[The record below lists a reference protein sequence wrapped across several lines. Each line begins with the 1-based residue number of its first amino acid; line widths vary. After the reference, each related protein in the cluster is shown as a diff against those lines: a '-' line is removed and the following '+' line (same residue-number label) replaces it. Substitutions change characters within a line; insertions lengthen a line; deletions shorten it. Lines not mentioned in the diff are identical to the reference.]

1 MQRSEIEKKMKGRG
15 KYNTIVIKKM
25 CDGGKNLRVIN
36 NMLNTLNLNNTRTR
50 KNILSST
57 NYSEALKCTSAN

>member
-1 MQRSEIEKKMKGRG
+1 MMQRSEIEKKMKGRG

-36 NMLNTLNLNNTRTR
+36 NMLNTLNLNNIRT
-50 KNILSST
+50 
-57 NYSEALKCTSAN
+57 

>member
-36 NMLNTLNLNNTRTR
+36 NMLNTLNLLI
-50 KNILSST
+50 ILVHVKDMK
-57 NYSEALKCTSAN
+57 YFK

>member
-1 MQRSEIEKKMKGRG
+1 MMQRSEIEKKMKGRG

-36 NMLNTLNLNNTRTR
+36 NMLNTLNLNNTRVR
-50 KNILSST
+50 
-57 NYSEALKCTSAN
+57 AM

>member
-1 MQRSEIEKKMKGRG
+1 MMQRSEIEKKMKGRG

-36 NMLNTLNLNNTRTR
+36 NMLNTLNLLI
-50 KNILSST
+50 ILVHVKDMK
-57 NYSEALKCTSAN
+57 YFK

>member
-1 MQRSEIEKKMKGRG
+1 MMQRSEIEKKMKGRG

-36 NMLNTLNLNNTRTR
+36 NMLNTLNLLIILVHV

-57 NYSEALKCTSAN
+57 N

>member
-36 NMLNTLNLNNTRTR
+36 NMLNTLNLNNTRVRAIFYPLRT
-50 KNILSST
+50 I
-57 NYSEALKCTSAN
+57 YSEEL